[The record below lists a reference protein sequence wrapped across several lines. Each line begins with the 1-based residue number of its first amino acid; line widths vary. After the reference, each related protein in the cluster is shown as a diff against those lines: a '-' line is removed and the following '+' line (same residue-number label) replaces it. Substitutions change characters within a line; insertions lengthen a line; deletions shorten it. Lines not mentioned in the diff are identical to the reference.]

1 MVGVRGTTGVALVAA
16 LMIFCALL
24 AAPAFAEAN
33 ARGGTLQ
40 YVDCDQVQSAVRFQY
55 NAGNDDRQ
63 VRQVL
68 DFTREQ
74 RRVCFGDRK
83 DDVLAGTIVKGALPD
98 TGGLP
103 ALALAG
109 GALVA
114 AGAFSALRVIGRR

>member
-1 MVGVRGTTGVALVAA
+1 MRVDRTDLRGDEILCGAAGGSGTDTGRRRMVGVRGTTGVALGAA
-16 LMIFCALL
+16 LMICALL

-74 RRVCFGDRK
+74 RRVLFGGGEGDGPARP
-83 DDVLAGTIVKGALPD
+83 DV
-98 TGGLP
+98 
-103 ALALAG
+103 
-109 GALVA
+109 
-114 AGAFSALRVIGRR
+114 